1 MSSMHANSCLNE
13 CTYILLIN
21 SINCIGG
28 WYGNLCLIGEL
39 LLYITTRY
47 IWYLHRHLC
56 YLDLLLFQLITQ
68 QSEYLHWILLHEV
81 GFFPVD

>member
-1 MSSMHANSCLNE
+1 MV
-13 CTYILLIN
+13 I
-21 SINCIGG
+21 
-28 WYGNLCLIGEL
+28 LCLIGEL

-47 IWYLHRHLC
+47 IWYLPRHLC

-81 GFFPVD
+81 GFFPVEITITTNYTVYTINQ